1 MVCRLAASVG
11 LGAVEGEGQQL
22 IVPGGVYD
30 LEAKMS
36 GEGLVREPRPLFYRS
51 QHTHAGPAL
60 GQRVG
65 NAVFHQCAAVAAVSL
80 VPQDPQTVYVEV
92 FVPDHRYP
100 GGFQGGIL
108 NEHGGPL
115 VQFSEHVA
123 LRQALR
129 EPLPLGLHPRV
140 ALVAANDAAEVF
152 VGQIFR
158 RQVEEIPAHDVCLLT
173 GEWME
178 HL

>member
-1 MVCRLAASVG
+1 MV
-11 LGAVEGEGQQL
+11 
-22 IVPGGVYD
+22 
-30 LEAKMS
+30 
-36 GEGLVREPRPLFYRS
+36 
-51 QHTHAGPAL
+51 
-60 GQRVG
+60 QRIG
-65 NAVFHQCAAVAAVSL
+65 NAVLHQCAAVALVSL
-80 VPQDPQTVYVEV
+80 VPQDPQAVEIEV

-100 GGFQGGIL
+100 SGFQGGIL

-115 VQFSEHVA
+115 VRFSEHMA

-140 ALVAANDAAEVF
+140 ALVAANDAAKVF

-158 RQVEEIPAHDVCLLT
+158 RQVKEIPAHDVCLLT